1 MAVDITMVRKGM
13 DVLAFD
19 GGAVGKVA
27 AVYPEKG
34 LGAGGLEARRPAA
47 YVKVRRLG
55 AGYLY
60 VPLDGISE
68 VRDDSLVLTVP
79 LGEIDNTSWVFRP
92 DAVPS
97 GDES

>member
-1 MAVDITMVRKGM
+1 MSVDVARVRKEM

-19 GGAVGKVA
+19 GSAVGKVA
-27 AVYPEKG
+27 AVYPQKG
-34 LGAGGLEARRPAA
+34 LGAGGLDARRPAA

-68 VRDDSLVLTVP
+68 VRDDAVVLTVP
-79 LGEIDNTSWVFRP
+79 LSEIDNTSWVFRP
-92 DAVPS
+92 SAVPPEEVS
-97 GDES
+97 

>member
-1 MAVDITMVRKGM
+1 M

-27 AVYPEKG
+27 AVYPQKG

-60 VPLDGISE
+60 VPLD
-68 VRDDSLVLTVP
+68 DSLVLTVS

-97 GDES
+97 DDES